1 MSVSCF
7 TGCMVLMGNTI
18 NDFFYSEKKYRWK
31 NYQVNAKGRPH
42 ILRVVLGSRL
52 TESNTQTKQ
61 QTDCIKQDYEI

>member
-1 MSVSCF
+1 MIFF
-7 TGCMVLMGNTI
+7 TLK
-18 NDFFYSEKKYRWK
+18 KKYRWK